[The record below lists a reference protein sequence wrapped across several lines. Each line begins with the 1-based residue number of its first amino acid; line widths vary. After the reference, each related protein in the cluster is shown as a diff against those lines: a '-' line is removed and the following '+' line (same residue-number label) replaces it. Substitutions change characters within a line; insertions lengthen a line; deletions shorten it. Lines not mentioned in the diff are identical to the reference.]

1 MTVFLSFQT
10 LNPFSDNVFVFILL
24 LGLIHE
30 FKIIWSVKA
39 WHDEVSVGGVSPLG
53 ADDAG
58 GHGTLLLEEHSPPR
72 LDAPPIGPGPEENLL
87 ERQVCRVLEPGVNV
101 RRIGRLGSNNL
112 LLVHFGT

>member
-1 MTVFLSFQT
+1 MDVVTEHENHPQLFL
-10 LNPFSDNVFVFILL
+10 
-24 LGLIHE
+24 
-30 FKIIWSVKA
+30 WSVKA
-39 WHDEVSVGGVSPLG
+39 RHDEVVFEDDEVSVGGVSPLG